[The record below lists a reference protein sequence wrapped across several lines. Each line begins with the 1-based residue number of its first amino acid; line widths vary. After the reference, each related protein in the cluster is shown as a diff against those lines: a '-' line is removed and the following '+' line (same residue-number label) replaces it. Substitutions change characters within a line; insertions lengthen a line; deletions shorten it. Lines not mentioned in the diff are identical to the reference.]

1 MSLKMTALSVRISL
15 LDNLTKLFSC
25 LDCFCNTPN
34 YARAQSDPHGFHQ
47 SAHKSDKSL
56 QSDFHVHLRY
66 DFPHDQ
72 TARLFHHL
80 IGNKY
85 QSYLSCGFL
94 LKAGSKW
101 LNKNSNPF
109 LNCGKNSNNACNLSD
124 CLIPLG

>member
-1 MSLKMTALSVRISL
+1 MRLNMTALSVRLSL
-15 LDNLTKLFSC
+15 LDSLTKRFSC
-25 LDCFCNTPN
+25 LDYSCNTRN
-34 YARAQSDPHGFHQ
+34 YFHVRLNQHNCHQ
-47 SAHKSDKSL
+47 SARKSDKSL

-72 TARLFHHL
+72 TALLFHHL

-101 LNKNSNPF
+101 LNKNSNLF
-109 LNCGKNSNNACNLSD
+109 LNYGKNSNNVCNLSD